1 MEALG
6 DKTVATLATSLDGV
20 ARQVAKTIAEGVGND
35 SETWLIHVLVG
46 DAIHTNE
53 AAARR
58 LYAKAAVT
66 PMAAALKYCLMVVKC
81 ASHQANLAAKG
92 AAIGVAATVCN
103 AATGADAEG
112 AKADTAAIGAAT
124 TQPHLLSCGI
134 LTRLYKCL
142 VADYFEEFS
151 ASLRFWATTELRI
164 LDESWHAPRCSELC
178 ARPPRFVW

>member
-1 MEALG
+1 MG

-35 SETWLIHVLVG
+35 NETWLIYALVG
-46 DAIHTNE
+46 DAMNTNE

-58 LYAKAAVT
+58 LYANAAVT
-66 PMAAALKYCLMVVKC
+66 PMVAALKYCLVVVKC

-112 AKADTAAIGAAT
+112 ANADLAAIGAAI
-124 TQPHLLSCGI
+124 TQPHMLLCGV
-134 LTRLYKCL
+134 LTRLY
-142 VADYFEEFS
+142 
-151 ASLRFWATTELRI
+151 
-164 LDESWHAPRCSELC
+164 
-178 ARPPRFVW
+178 